1 MIGLRKCT
9 KPPQQ
14 RWGPAGTDPVPFG
27 VMGYTCFEIEE
38 TEGVAHLI
46 LSRPD
51 ERNSM
56 IPAFWTELPEIV
68 DELSDSGRTRVLV
81 ISSTGKH
88 FCAGMDLSVFT
99 TGSNLGN
106 NDGPATGNTSK
117 EVGRQRAVLRKN
129 VRHLQRT
136 FSCLEEARM
145 PVLAAIQGGAVGG
158 AVDFVT
164 AADCRYA
171 TDDAWFCIQEI
182 NIGMTAD
189 VGTLQRLPKLI
200 PEGVVREL
208 AYTGA
213 RMPAARAKEV
223 GLVNEVYADQETM
236 LSAVHEIAAEIAS
249 KSPLAIQGTK
259 ESIIYSRDHSVAESL
274 DFISLW
280 QTGMFQPADM
290 MEAFNAQ
297 AEKRDA
303 VFDDLNEQ
311 RRGL

>member
-1 MIGLRKCT
+1 
-9 KPPQQ
+9 
-14 RWGPAGTDPVPFG
+14 
-27 VMGYTCFEIEE
+27 MGYTCFEIEE

-51 ERNSM
+51 ELNSM
-56 IPAFWTELPEIV
+56 IPAFWSELPEIV
-68 DELSDSGRTRVLV
+68 DELSDSGRARVLV

-88 FCAGMDLSVFT
+88 FSAGMDLSVFT
-99 TGSNLGN
+99 GGSNIA
-106 NDGPATGNTSK
+106 DSDAAAPARDST
-117 EVGRQRAVLRKN
+117 EIGRRRAVLRRN
-129 VRHLQRT
+129 VLHLQRT

-145 PVLAAIQGGAVGG
+145 PVLVAVQGGAVGG
-158 AVDFVT
+158 AVDMVT

-200 PEGVVREL
+200 PDGVVREL

-223 GLVNEVYADQETM
+223 GLVNEVYPDQETM
-236 LSAVHEIAAEIAS
+236 LDAVHEIAAQIAR

-259 ESIIYSRDHSVAESL
+259 ESILYARDHSVAESL

-280 QTGMFQPADM
+280 QTGMFHPADM
-290 MEAFNAQ
+290 MESFEAQ
-297 AEKRDA
+297 ADNRNP

>member
-1 MIGLRKCT
+1 
-9 KPPQQ
+9 
-14 RWGPAGTDPVPFG
+14 
-27 VMGYTCFEIEE
+27 MGYTCFEIEE

-51 ERNSM
+51 ELNSM

-68 DELSDSGRTRVLV
+68 DELSDSGRARVLV

-88 FCAGMDLSVFT
+88 FSAGMDLSVFT
-99 TGSNLGN
+99 GGSNL
-106 NDGPATGNTSK
+106 NTSDSD

-129 VRHLQRT
+129 VLHLQRT

-200 PEGVVREL
+200 PDGVVREL

-259 ESIIYSRDHSVAESL
+259 ESILYSRDHSVAESL

-290 MEAFNAQ
+290 MESFKAQ